1 MEVSRGE
8 GGRAEE
14 LGLRG
19 GINNRIGIG
28 GKSIEEANPL
38 VVRRASLPRGNMNGR
53 ALGVVIAVPGDG
65 AQ

>member
-8 GGRAEE
+8 GGRARE

-19 GINNRIGIG
+19 GIGTRM
-28 GKSIEEANPL
+28 GKGVKPAEGADPL
-38 VVRRASLPRGNMNGR
+38 SVQQMCPLRGRVEGR
-53 ALGVVIAVPGDG
+53 ALGVVIGVPGDG